1 MGCQECQ
8 GLTVNYSGKGLDT
21 QYRIC
26 SQWQE
31 LGHKTEAE
39 IKQEI
44 AKLQRAIRPSG
55 RFA

>member
-1 MGCQECQ
+1 MKCEECQ
-8 GLTVNYSGKGLDT
+8 GLTVNYSGHGLDT

-26 SQWQE
+26 SQWQTP
-31 LGHKTEAE
+31 GHKTGDE

-44 AKLQRAIRPSG
+44 AKLQRIIRPSG